1 MQARTLYS
9 DLASHPK
16 RQIDN
21 GSVSLLDVYERILNK
36 ISDLDKVSADGARVC
51 SRVKWAEEGEASTRF
66 FLCQERKWASES
78 WISAMRRPDGSVVTD
93 ISSICSSWV
102 EFYSSLF
109 SAEPVDSTVQ
119 DDLLSNVQARLPAG
133 TSDLCEGLLTIA

>member
-102 EFYSSLF
+102 EF
-109 SAEPVDSTVQ
+109 
-119 DDLLSNVQARLPAG
+119 
-133 TSDLCEGLLTIA
+133 